1 MSSLTHRRADDV
13 NLRNPL
19 QRREYDAIADRI
31 AADAPGRVLD
41 WGCGFGQVT
50 ALLRERGLDTEAFDF
65 RPAETESG
73 PRQLARYPEITAY
86 IEIADPVA
94 LPYPDDRFDAV
105 LSCGVLEHVGAPE
118 DSLAEIRRVLRPG
131 GTFYVYK
138 LPNRRSYLE
147 AIAKRTG
154 LYYHGAWPDDRVYD
168 LPGARSL
175 LERGGFT
182 VQEIRLANLLPLT
195 VGGERVGR
203 VSPQLWALNRA
214 LGSVPGVRQL
224 ATNIELVAT
233 AR

>member
-1 MSSLTHRRADDV
+1 LSAH
-13 NLRNPL
+13 
-19 QRREYDAIADRI
+19 
-31 AADAPGRVLD
+31 
-41 WGCGFGQVT
+41 
-50 ALLRERGLDTEAFDF
+50 
-65 RPAETESG
+65 
-73 PRQLARYPEITAY
+73 
-86 IEIADPVA
+86 
-94 LPYPDDRFDAV
+94 
-105 LSCGVLEHVGAPE
+105 SCGVLEHVGAPE